1 MNTKMEREMSFLEE
15 NDLATN
21 PAPRVPICLC
31 LDVSGSMEGQRIQ
44 ELRKGVEKFYN
55 SIKTDE
61 VAVNS
66 AEVCIVT
73 FGGVAK
79 CISEFKTVD
88 LITELPA
95 FEVRG
100 ETPLGEAVILSLDKL
115 DARKNEYRKNGI
127 DYFQP
132 WLVIMTDGNPN
143 GSEAVFEKAVRKID
157 VLVTAK
163 KLTIFPIGVGSQANM
178 DALNKLSPKRTA
190 LKLKGV
196 NFKEFFEWLS
206 QSVCRVSQS
215 VVGEKI
221 TLDVEAIRSW
231 SEL

>member
-1 MNTKMEREMSFLEE
+1 MNREMDFFSGE
-15 NDLATN
+15 NDLAVN

-31 LDVSGSMEGQRIQ
+31 LDTSGSMEGDRCE
-44 ELRKGVEKFYN
+44 ELTKGVEKFYN
-55 SIKTDE
+55 SIKADD

-73 FGGVAK
+73 FGGSAK

-88 LITELPA
+88 MITELPA

-100 ETPLGEAVILSLDKL
+100 ETPMGEAVNLALDKL
-115 DARKNEYRKNGI
+115 ENRKKQYRDNGV

-132 WLVIMTDGNPN
+132 WLVIMTDGYPN
-143 GSEAVFEKAVRKID
+143 GRESEFKRAAERISKLTKD
-157 VLVTAK
+157 K
-163 KLTIFPIGVGSQANM
+163 KLTIFPIGVGKEADM
-178 DALNKLSPKRTA
+178 DALNMLSPNRPA
-190 LKLKGV
+190 LKLKGL
-196 NFKEFFEWLS
+196 NFKDFFEWLS

-215 VVGEKI
+215 VVGEKVE
-221 TLDVEAIRSW
+221 LDVDSIKTW

>member
-1 MNTKMEREMSFLEE
+1 MDFLEE
-15 NDLATN
+15 DDLATN
-21 PAPRVPICLC
+21 PTPRVPICLC
-31 LDVSGSMEGQRIQ
+31 LDTSGSMEGKRCE

-55 SIKTDE
+55 SIKADE

-73 FGGVAK
+73 FGGRPK
-79 CISEFKTVD
+79 CITNFRTLSQ
-88 LITELPA
+88 ITELPS

-100 ETPLGEAVILSLDKL
+100 ETPLGEAVNLALDKL
-115 DARKNEYRKNGI
+115 EERKQEYRDSGV

-132 WLVIMTDGNPN
+132 WLVIMTDGYAT
-143 GSEAVFEKAVRKID
+143 GAQSEYDRAVMRISK
-157 VLVTAK
+157 LVEGR
-163 KLTIFPIGVGSQANM
+163 KLTVFPIGIGSGADM
-178 DALNKLSPKRTA
+178 EGLNKLSPKRAA
-190 LKLKGV
+190 LKLRGL
-196 NFKEFFEWLS
+196 NFKDFFEWLS

-221 TLDVEAIRSW
+221 TLDVEAIKSW

>member
-1 MNTKMEREMSFLEE
+1 MNKMERDIDFLQE

-21 PAPRVPICLC
+21 PASRVPICLC
-31 LDVSGSMEGQRIQ
+31 LDVSGSMEGKRCE
-44 ELRKGVEKFYN
+44 ELRKGVERFYN
-55 SIKTDE
+55 SIKEDE

-73 FGGVAK
+73 FGGKAK
-79 CISEFKTVD
+79 CISDFTTVSTM
-88 LITELPA
+88 TELPA

-100 ETPLGEAVILSLDKL
+100 ETPLGEAVNMALDSLE
-115 DARKNEYRKNGI
+115 ARKQSYRDNGI

-132 WLVIMTDGNPN
+132 WLVIMTDGYPN
-143 GSEAVFEKAVRKID
+143 GDPLEFEKACKRIKN
-157 VLVTAK
+157 LVETK
-163 KLTIFPIGVGSQANM
+163 KLTIFPIGIGQSASM
-178 DALNKLSPKRTA
+178 EDLNKLSPKRPA
-190 LKLKGV
+190 LKLRGL

-215 VVGEKI
+215 VVGDKI
-221 TLDVEAIRSW
+221 TLDVDAIKSW